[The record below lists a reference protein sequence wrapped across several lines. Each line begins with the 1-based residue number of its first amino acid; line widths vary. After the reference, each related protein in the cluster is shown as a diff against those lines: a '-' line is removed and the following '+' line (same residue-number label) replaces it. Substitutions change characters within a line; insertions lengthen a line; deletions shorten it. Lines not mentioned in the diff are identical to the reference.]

1 VDRERLIFGIASVF
15 AGLTT
20 LFVVLT
26 LAYSWFFSIVALLFG
41 VVTYLLWSHASGR
54 LKQRVWQ
61 KKVSQRQEYNTVTGE
76 FRTDKRRTR
85 QYSTVSANPSL
96 SEAEA
101 YRRLELTPDADQE
114 RVKAAYRERVKQVH
128 PDRNAGN
135 EREFKAVTA
144 AYERLTE

>member
-1 VDRERLIFGIASVF
+1 M
-15 AGLTT
+15 
-20 LFVVLT
+20 FVVLT

-61 KKVSQRQEYNTVTGE
+61 KKVSKRQEYNTVTGE

-85 QYSTVSANPSL
+85 QYSTFSADPSL

-101 YRRLELTPDADQE
+101 YRRLELTPDADQDQ
-114 RVKAAYRERVKQVH
+114 VKAAYRERVKQVH
-128 PDRNAGN
+128 PDRNSGN